1 MLRRQDCLKIKLVFI
16 QVTLIKMVNEGVLDS
31 KYLRT
36 EIGMKVNGKMIKLM
50 AKENFGMLME
60 TIMKAPGRMIKLMAL
75 DCFEPKT
82 DQLILVSGKM
92 IFSMDKDVKTGQ
104 IAPRFK
110 ALKQRV
116 KKMDEVF
123 IITQMDRNM
132 MGNGKKIRS
141 ME

>member
-1 MLRRQDCLKIKLVFI
+1 M
-16 QVTLIKMVNEGVLDS
+16 
-31 KYLRT
+31 
-36 EIGMKVNGKMIKLM
+36 NGKMIKLM

-60 TIMKAPGRMIKLMAL
+60 IIMKAPGRMIKLIAL
-75 DCFEPKT
+75 DSFEPKT

-110 ALKQRV
+110 ALTQRV

-132 MGNGKKIRS
+132 MGNGKKIRL